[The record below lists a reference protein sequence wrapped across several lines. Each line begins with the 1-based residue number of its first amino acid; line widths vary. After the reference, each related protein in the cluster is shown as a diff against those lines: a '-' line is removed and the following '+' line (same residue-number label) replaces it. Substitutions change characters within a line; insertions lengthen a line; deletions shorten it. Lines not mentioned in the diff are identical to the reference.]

1 MSKIKRFV
9 ASSAASALL
18 ASVLAVPSFAAIPS
32 DVVGTRF
39 EEAAKVLGAFDIMVG
54 DGNAFR
60 ANDPIT
66 RSEVT
71 KIAVALKGLSKV
83 AGSQTTSKFPDV
95 SDDHWAKGFINV
107 GTTEGLVIG
116 DGAGNFRPDD
126 IITYPEVVTIL
137 VRAVGY
143 EPKAQSSGGYPGG
156 YISAGNSMGLTSGV
170 SAPARSSGTVSRGEV
185 ALMAYNALDVNIM
198 EQKDFGSNPSFVITD
213 ETLITTAHD
222 AKKIEGFVTAVGQSS
237 LDGTT
242 CEKGEIIIDGKTYK
256 AEGVDLRNV
265 LGLYV
270 DAYVTDTSKNRPTV
284 KVVVNTTG
292 KNSLTT
298 IAADDIISVTS
309 SSSGKTISYY
319 VGTKKYTKTV
329 PANATV
335 VYNGKSGS
343 IDDLAIIESGSV
355 MIADHNKSKTVV
367 FVNETVNYVVDEVVM
382 TSDRIIDKYGKSPLT
397 LDKDDDKVTFVLE
410 KANKIIGIDE
420 LSEWDV
426 ITLTMSKDKSVI
438 HGIVTRAEKAGKITE
453 VEDGKVY
460 IDGTAYEVAKNY
472 TEEIKLGDEGTFYL
486 DYENKIAAFD
496 KSRSSQKNYAYL
508 TNIGVKSGFDATLEL
523 ELLTSDGKLS
533 VYKAADKIKVN
544 SKTYSDA
551 EDAKKAIGG
560 KDQLLTIVLNSD
572 GKVSEVVKSFEGE
585 IDENEFMLN
594 FVKEDAVFTEKTSGL
609 SADDMTVRLD
619 KNTVVFEIPEDAKDT
634 DEYTVTDVSYFAD
647 GGKYDVIVYDVTE
660 DLTAGVVIVTASQSK
675 VNEEEGAIIV
685 DKLSSSKDESGEII
699 VKLYGYQ
706 NGERI
711 TLTGKSDI
719 FKKGTSSLEKG
730 DIIQAKADSKGSVK
744 ALTLLLDSDKAEN
757 EFTSVISEHHTT
769 EYGKVTKKFSGSFNL
784 SVNDKAN
791 KNYVIGEA
799 NIYVIDTESKTN
811 TIKVGD
817 SSDIQKFDDA
827 KPERVFV
834 RTYKDEVKDIIV
846 IR

>member
-18 ASVLAVPSFAAIPS
+18 ASVLTVPSFAAIPS

-60 ANDPIT
+60 ADDPIT

-71 KIAVALKGLSKV
+71 KIAVALKGLSKI

-107 GTTEGLVIG
+107 GTTQGLVIG
-116 DGAGNFRPDD
+116 DGEGNFRPDD
-126 IITYPEVVTIL
+126 VITYPEVMTIL

-143 EPKAQSSGGYPGG
+143 EPKAQAGGGYPGG
-156 YISAGNSMGLTSGV
+156 YISAGNSMGLTNGI
-170 SAPARSSGTVSRGEV
+170 SAPARTTGTISRGEV

-198 EQKDFGSNPSFVITD
+198 EQKDFGNNPSFIITD
-213 ETLITTAHD
+213 ETLLTTAHD
-222 AKKIEGFVTAVGQSS
+222 SKKIEGFVTAVGQSS
-237 LDGTT
+237 LDGVT
-242 CEKGEIIIDGKTYK
+242 CEKGEIIIDGKTYR
-256 AEGVDLRNV
+256 AEGVDMRNI

-284 KVVVNTTG
+284 KVVVNTAG

-309 SSSGKTISYY
+309 SSTGKTISYY
-319 VGTKKYTKTV
+319 VGKKKYTKTV
-329 PANATV
+329 PAKAMV

-343 IDDLAIIESGSV
+343 MDDLSLIESGSI
-355 MIADHNKSKTVV
+355 MIADHNKDKTVV
-367 FVNETVNYVVDEVVM
+367 FVNETVNYVVDEVIM

-397 LDKDDDKVTFVLE
+397 LDKDDDKVTFALE
-410 KANKIIGIDE
+410 KVNKIIGIDE

-438 HGIVTRAEKAGKITE
+438 HGIVTRNEKSGKITE
-453 VEDGKVY
+453 IEDGKVY
-460 IDGTAYEVAKNY
+460 IDGSAYEVAKNY

-496 KSRSSQKNYAYL
+496 KSASSGRDYAYL

-523 ELLTSDGKLS
+523 EFLTGDGKTTI
-533 VYKAADKIKVN
+533 YKAADKIKVN
-544 SKTYSDA
+544 SKTYSSP
-551 EDAKKAIGG
+551 EEAKKAIGG
-560 KDQLLTIVLNSD
+560 KGQLLTIVLNSE
-572 GKVSEVVKSFEGE
+572 GRIAEVVKSLEGE
-585 IDENEFMLN
+585 IDEKEFMLN
-594 FVKEDAVFTEKTSGL
+594 FVKEDAVFTSKTSQL
-609 SADDMTVRLD
+609 SAEDMTVRID
-619 KNTVVFEIPEDAKDT
+619 KNTVVFDIPEDAKDT

-647 GGKYDVIVYDVTE
+647 GGKYNVAVYDVSE
-660 DLTAGVVIVTASQSK
+660 DLTAGAVIVTASQSK
-675 VNEEEGAIIV
+675 VNEEDSAVIV
-685 DKLSSSKDESGEII
+685 DKLTSSKDENGDSI

-706 NGERI
+706 KGERI
-711 TLTGKSDI
+711 TLTGKTDI

-730 DIIQAKADSKGSVK
+730 DIIQVKADSKGNVK
-744 ALTLLLDSDKAEN
+744 ALTLLFDSDKTEN
-757 EFTSVISEHHTT
+757 EFTNVLSEHHTA
-769 EYGKVTKKFSGSFNL
+769 EYGKVTKKFSGSFNM
-784 SVNDKAN
+784 SVDGKTN
-791 KNYVIGEA
+791 KNYVIGDA
-799 NIYVIDTESKTN
+799 DIYVVDNENKTN

-834 RTYKDEVKDIIV
+834 RIYKNEVKDIIV